1 MNNQSLKEA
10 VESFIE
16 DINNCEDRHA
26 IELLMVTKD
35 LRIHG
40 MHTRYNSP
48 FDIEKADNL
57 IQNAAEARLKEFI

>member
-10 VESFIE
+10 VASFIE
-16 DINNCEDRHA
+16 DINNCEDHHA
-26 IELLMVTKD
+26 IEKLLVTKD

-48 FDIEKADNL
+48 VDIEKADNL
-57 IQNAAEARLKEFI
+57 IQTAVETRLKDFN

>member
-26 IELLMVTKD
+26 IELLLVTKD

-48 FDIEKADNL
+48 VDIDKADNL
-57 IQNAAEARLKEFI
+57 IQNAVEARLKEFN

>member
-26 IELLMVTKD
+26 IELLLVAKD

-48 FDIEKADNL
+48 SDIYKSDNL
-57 IQNAAEARLKEFI
+57 IQDAIETRLNELN